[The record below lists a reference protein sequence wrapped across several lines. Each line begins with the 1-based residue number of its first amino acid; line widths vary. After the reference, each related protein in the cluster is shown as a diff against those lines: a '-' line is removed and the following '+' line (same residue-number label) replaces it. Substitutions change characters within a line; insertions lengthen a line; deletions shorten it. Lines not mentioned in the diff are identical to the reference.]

1 MGNEVRRIAAMA
13 TTSPGIRLDEAAVVW
28 IEGTTKVIEVVLNP
42 QWSSQGAE
50 ELRLLPLS

>member
-1 MGNEVRRIAAMA
+1 MA

-28 IEGTTKVIEVVLNP
+28 IEGRRKGIKDVLNP

-50 ELRLLPLS
+50 ELQLLPLS